1 MKFALVAAALALSST
16 AVLAEQDPNVVAANG
31 GVTVTVPTNT
41 NPIVSPVPEADSVAM
56 LVAGVA
62 VVGGIAVLRRR
73 KK

>member
-1 MKFALVAAALALSST
+1 MKFAVVAAALALSSF
-16 AVLAEQDPNVVAANG
+16 AAIAAQDPNVVA
-31 GVTVTVPTNT
+31 VTVPTG
-41 NPIVSPVPEADSVAM
+41 NPIVSQVPEADSIAM

>member
-1 MKFALVAAALALSST
+1 MKFAVVAAALALSSF
-16 AVLAEQDPNVVAANG
+16 AALAAQDPNVIA
-31 GVTVTVPTNT
+31 VTVPTTNT
-41 NPIVSPVPEADSVAM
+41 VVSPIPEADSVAM